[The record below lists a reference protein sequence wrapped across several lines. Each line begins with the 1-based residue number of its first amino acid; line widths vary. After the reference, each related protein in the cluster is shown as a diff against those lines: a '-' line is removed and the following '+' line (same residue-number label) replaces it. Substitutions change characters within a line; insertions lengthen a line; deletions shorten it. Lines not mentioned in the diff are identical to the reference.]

1 MILIMEPD
9 LLGRIEAQGEGAYP
23 DEGAGFLLGTDGRE
37 RIVRQIF
44 PLPNA
49 REEGARHNRYL
60 IRSEDYLKAELVAE
74 MREMDV
80 VGVFHSHPDHPDSP
94 SEYDR
99 EWAQPNFSYLITSIQ
114 AGKAMGS
121 RSWRLAEDRTRFV
134 GEEISIRQLE
144 QPTEEGRD

>member
-1 MILIMEPD
+1 MRLIMEPD

-23 DEGAGFLLGTDGRE
+23 DEGAGFLLGTAGRE
-37 RIVRQIF
+37 RIVREIL

-60 IRSEDYLKAELVAE
+60 IRSVDYLKAETEAE
-74 MREMDV
+74 RLEMDV

-114 AGKAMGS
+114 AGKAVGS
-121 RSWRLAEDRTRFV
+121 RSWRLAEDRTQFV
-134 GEEISIRQLE
+134 GEELSIRQPARLRE
-144 QPTEEGRD
+144 RRRV